1 MPNIAALLKSEI
13 SRVARKEIRTETAST
28 KKAST
33 AHRAEIAA
41 LKRRLLVLER
51 QIRELA
57 KTGGRRVPA
66 VEPELAS
73 TPGRFSSKG
82 LTSLRRR
89 LGLSA
94 HALGLLIGSS
104 SQSVYNWEDGTTRPQ
119 AKYLAAIAFVKTRSK
134 TQIAARLRE
143 LQT

>member
-1 MPNIAALLKSEI
+1 MPNIASILKSEI

-33 AHRAEIAA
+33 VHRAEIAA

-51 QIRELA
+51 QIREVA
-57 KTGGRRVPA
+57 GISDRRAPGVAPQ
-66 VEPELAS
+66 VAS
-73 TPGRFSSKG
+73 APKRFSSKG

-94 HALGLLIGSS
+94 HAFGLLIGSS
-104 SQSVYNWEDGTTRPQ
+104 SQSVYNWEDGKTRPQ
-119 AKYLAAIAFVKTRSK
+119 SKYLAAIAFVKTKTK